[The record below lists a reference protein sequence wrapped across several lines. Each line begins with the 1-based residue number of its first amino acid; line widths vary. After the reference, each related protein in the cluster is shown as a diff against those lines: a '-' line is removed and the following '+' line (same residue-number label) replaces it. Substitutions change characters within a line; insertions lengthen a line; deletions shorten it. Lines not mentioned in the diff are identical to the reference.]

1 MNIPKESMFIPL
13 QNETEF
19 NIIAQKIMI
28 QQSLTEKLFIG
39 ISNLSKIAEMS
50 HPVDHATSEIF
61 SMGKPLKG

>member
-1 MNIPKESMFIPL
+1 MNIPKENMFIPL

-28 QQSLTEKLFIG
+28 QQSLTEKLFTG

-50 HPVDHATSEIF
+50 QPGDHTTSEIF